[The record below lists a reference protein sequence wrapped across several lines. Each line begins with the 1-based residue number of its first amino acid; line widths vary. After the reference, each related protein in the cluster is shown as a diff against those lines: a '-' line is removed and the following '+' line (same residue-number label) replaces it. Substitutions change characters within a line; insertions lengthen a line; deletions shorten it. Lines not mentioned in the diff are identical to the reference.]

1 LRARPVNRKPGE
13 VDKGTDGFTWMMT
26 DTAYVFPA
34 VYKNENVHENVI
46 LERIKKIYESEQE
59 EIKVL
64 NSISSTNH
72 AEN

>member
-1 LRARPVNRKPGE
+1 
-13 VDKGTDGFTWMMT
+13 MMT

>member
-1 LRARPVNRKPGE
+1 
-13 VDKGTDGFTWMMT
+13 MI

-46 LERIKKIYESEQE
+46 LERIKRIYDSEQE

-64 NSISSTNH
+64 NCISSTNH
-72 AEN
+72 S